1 MHNNLGDKLEG
12 KVGERYKII
21 RNFRYG
27 KDLNVY
33 KAYEVNNDKS
43 RVPYVIKSYK
53 TREAFEIESQA
64 LEILKDAPNIMQMID
79 VYSQQTIIV
88 CECALYDLETFLSH
102 QDYSQRHK
110 EEGDIIK
117 SIVSGLMEL
126 QKHNIVH
133 TELAPKNIM
142 YFQEKDGYTERWKL
156 IDFDSAC
163 ISDKDDVK
171 IVTNY
176 SAPEVIRARENGTEI
191 KANFAMDMFSF
202 GLVLYFLETGQ
213 HYWDGE
219 SEVAKEEM
227 ISTRHLLIDVHDP
240 SACFIIKELL
250 SKTIINRMTLQIFMQ
265 SSYYTGESEKKMYRT
280 SLTILGDPILEEP
293 TNIANNEYDS
303 DYIRGMN
310 DVEFR
315 LYQQETFKIFL
326 EKYHNEMKKSLE
338 IMSSKIDNCTKA
350 VEGLTTKIPQWLVK
364 VKHEKVPR
372 VFVMVPDKK
381 DWKKPAA
388 WMLSKPFRLLFV
400 CEHKGQWHIP
410 EQTGYKV
417 LQVPQFIKKYG
428 PWISLCLTA
437 LSGVMGVMAPSIF
450 NVFPNSIANILSAVF
465 NTADKPGF
473 MQHIQEIIDTIDIGG
488 KTINDECPNF
498 NPLSKDRNIPYQMI
512 NETGL
517 RELKRFLDT
526 NESTNQFGGLVQC
539 VEEDTGEILW
549 LCENHRDGYCARQS
563 SREYSP
569 RKTSNQ
575 YPKNI
580 IVPPKIST
588 HTHPAESTYV
598 PPKTPI
604 HTRAAETTYAPLKF
618 PSSVEVSSNISL
630 PTPPV
635 EVSSNIPLPTS
646 PGFPISPVETIFV
659 PPVSNDDDKKSY
671 NDDSDL
677 TKKFDYVY
685 KILCEVIENAVASK
699 RKHFRND
706 DIREIA
712 QKMNEHLVS
721 FKTLILNNDQKDKLT
736 RILENQEYL
745 YIHFLR
751 LIVRYCIVKDDYS
764 VVSFTKQM
772 SFLCSDLIDI
782 NRIIGAGKLFN
793 EHLSKL
799 IIVKK
804 DFQTKLERFVND
816 PDLKVN
822 VNDDDLSII
831 HDKDLSKWYHIANQV
846 CRVSEEVIEGD
857 FYKTTK
863 RSLNNKIV
871 AGKSLKHLNN
881 NDTFLCIEK
890 EIYLYHKHQLN
901 NNDYIIKFHG
911 YTVSN
916 CKLMLF
922 YDYAKYDDLFTY
934 FQSNHKTLNLLKDWK
949 EKIKLAWD
957 ISQGVKYLHNKKILH
972 LDLRSANILLEQDE
986 VRKTLKPKI
995 SNFLWSINL
1004 CDNKT
1009 FVYPKITISPKDK
1022 VWKRWYDPDRL
1033 LNRESLIASSD
1044 IYSLGLLFWEIAW
1057 CEAGNLP
1064 FKNVS
1069 IKNLHNHLQK
1079 GNQETMPKLPIEYQ
1093 RWKGI
1098 VNQMC
1103 QFKSEERYNIGD
1115 VEIIMGNLYKGRSE
1129 SMSSFSTDATYY

>member
-12 KVGERYKII
+12 KVG
-21 RNFRYG
+21 
-27 KDLNVY
+27 
-33 KAYEVNNDKS
+33 AYEVNNDKS

-142 YFQEKDGYTERWKL
+142 YFQEKDG
-156 IDFDSAC
+156 
-163 ISDKDDVK
+163 
-171 IVTNY
+171 
-176 SAPEVIRARENGTEI
+176 
-191 KANFAMDMFSF
+191 
-202 GLVLYFLETGQ
+202 Q

-303 DYIRGMN
+303 DYVRGMN

-381 DWKKPAA
+381 DWKKPTA

-437 LSGVMGVMAPSIF
+437 LSGVM
-450 NVFPNSIANILSAVF
+450 
-465 NTADKPGF
+465 
-473 MQHIQEIIDTIDIGG
+473 
-488 KTINDECPNF
+488 
-498 NPLSKDRNIPYQMI
+498 
-512 NETGL
+512 GL

-604 HTRAAETTYAPLKF
+604 HTRAAETTYVPLKF
-618 PSSVEVSSNISL
+618 PSPVEVSSNISL

-646 PGFPISPVETIFV
+646 PG
-659 PPVSNDDDKKSY
+659 
-671 NDDSDL
+671 
-677 TKKFDYVY
+677 
-685 KILCEVIENAVASK
+685 
-699 RKHFRND
+699 
-706 DIREIA
+706 
-712 QKMNEHLVS
+712 
-721 FKTLILNNDQKDKLT
+721 
-736 RILENQEYL
+736 
-745 YIHFLR
+745 

-799 IIVKK
+799 
-804 DFQTKLERFVND
+804 
-816 PDLKVN
+816 
-822 VNDDDLSII
+822 
-831 HDKDLSKWYHIANQV
+831 
-846 CRVSEEVIEGD
+846 
-857 FYKTTK
+857 
-863 RSLNNKIV
+863 
-871 AGKSLKHLNN
+871 
-881 NDTFLCIEK
+881 
-890 EIYLYHKHQLN
+890 
-901 NNDYIIKFHG
+901 
-911 YTVSN
+911 
-916 CKLMLF
+916 
-922 YDYAKYDDLFTY
+922 
-934 FQSNHKTLNLLKDWK
+934 TLNLLKDWK

-986 VRKTLKPKI
+986 MV
-995 SNFLWSINL
+995 
-1004 CDNKT
+1004 
-1009 FVYPKITISPKDK
+1009 
-1022 VWKRWYDPDRL
+1022 
-1033 LNRESLIASSD
+1033 
-1044 IYSLGLLFWEIAW
+1044 
-1057 CEAGNLP
+1057 
-1064 FKNVS
+1064 
-1069 IKNLHNHLQK
+1069 
-1079 GNQETMPKLPIEYQ
+1079 
-1093 RWKGI
+1093 
-1098 VNQMC
+1098 
-1103 QFKSEERYNIGD
+1103 
-1115 VEIIMGNLYKGRSE
+1115 
-1129 SMSSFSTDATYY
+1129 

>member
-12 KVGERYKII
+12 KVG
-21 RNFRYG
+21 
-27 KDLNVY
+27 
-33 KAYEVNNDKS
+33 AYEVNNDKS

-142 YFQEKDGYTERWKL
+142 YFQEKDGYTERYL
-156 IDFDSAC
+156 
-163 ISDKDDVK
+163 
-171 IVTNY
+171 
-176 SAPEVIRARENGTEI
+176 
-191 KANFAMDMFSF
+191 
-202 GLVLYFLETGQ
+202 GQ

-450 NVFPNSIANILSAVF
+450 NVFPN
-465 NTADKPGF
+465 
-473 MQHIQEIIDTIDIGG
+473 
-488 KTINDECPNF
+488 
-498 NPLSKDRNIPYQMI
+498 R
-512 NETGL
+512 L

-646 PGFPISPVETIFV
+646 PG
-659 PPVSNDDDKKSY
+659 
-671 NDDSDL
+671 
-677 TKKFDYVY
+677 
-685 KILCEVIENAVASK
+685 
-699 RKHFRND
+699 
-706 DIREIA
+706 
-712 QKMNEHLVS
+712 
-721 FKTLILNNDQKDKLT
+721 
-736 RILENQEYL
+736 
-745 YIHFLR
+745 

-822 VNDDDLSII
+822 VNDDDL
-831 HDKDLSKWYHIANQV
+831 N
-846 CRVSEEVIEGD
+846 
-857 FYKTTK
+857 
-863 RSLNNKIV
+863 
-871 AGKSLKHLNN
+871 
-881 NDTFLCIEK
+881 
-890 EIYLYHKHQLN
+890 
-901 NNDYIIKFHG
+901 
-911 YTVSN
+911 
-916 CKLMLF
+916 
-922 YDYAKYDDLFTY
+922 
-934 FQSNHKTLNLLKDWK
+934 WK

-986 VRKTLKPKI
+986 YVIYFFQTLSKSWCDYPEKPAI
-995 SNFLWSINL
+995 
-1004 CDNKT
+1004 
-1009 FVYPKITISPKDK
+1009 
-1022 VWKRWYDPDRL
+1022 R
-1033 LNRESLIASSD
+1033 
-1044 IYSLGLLFWEIAW
+1044 
-1057 CEAGNLP
+1057 
-1064 FKNVS
+1064 
-1069 IKNLHNHLQK
+1069 
-1079 GNQETMPKLPIEYQ
+1079 
-1093 RWKGI
+1093 
-1098 VNQMC
+1098 
-1103 QFKSEERYNIGD
+1103 
-1115 VEIIMGNLYKGRSE
+1115 
-1129 SMSSFSTDATYY
+1129 

>member
-1 MHNNLGDKLEG
+1 MHNNLGDKLE
-12 KVGERYKII
+12 
-21 RNFRYG
+21 
-27 KDLNVY
+27 
-33 KAYEVNNDKS
+33 
-43 RVPYVIKSYK
+43 
-53 TREAFEIESQA
+53 ESQA

-142 YFQEKDGYTERWKL
+142 YL
-156 IDFDSAC
+156 
-163 ISDKDDVK
+163 
-171 IVTNY
+171 
-176 SAPEVIRARENGTEI
+176 
-191 KANFAMDMFSF
+191 
-202 GLVLYFLETGQ
+202 GQ

-646 PGFPISPVETIFV
+646 PG
-659 PPVSNDDDKKSY
+659 
-671 NDDSDL
+671 
-677 TKKFDYVY
+677 
-685 KILCEVIENAVASK
+685 
-699 RKHFRND
+699 
-706 DIREIA
+706 
-712 QKMNEHLVS
+712 
-721 FKTLILNNDQKDKLT
+721 
-736 RILENQEYL
+736 
-745 YIHFLR
+745 

-822 VNDDDLSII
+822 VNDDDL
-831 HDKDLSKWYHIANQV
+831 N
-846 CRVSEEVIEGD
+846 
-857 FYKTTK
+857 
-863 RSLNNKIV
+863 
-871 AGKSLKHLNN
+871 
-881 NDTFLCIEK
+881 
-890 EIYLYHKHQLN
+890 
-901 NNDYIIKFHG
+901 
-911 YTVSN
+911 
-916 CKLMLF
+916 
-922 YDYAKYDDLFTY
+922 
-934 FQSNHKTLNLLKDWK
+934 WK

-986 VRKTLKPKI
+986 YVIYFFQTLSK
-995 SNFLWSINL
+995 SW
-1004 CDNKT
+1004 CD
-1009 FVYPKITISPKDK
+1009 YP
-1022 VWKRWYDPDRL
+1022 
-1033 LNRESLIASSD
+1033 E
-1044 IYSLGLLFWEIAW
+1044 
-1057 CEAGNLP
+1057 
-1064 FKNVS
+1064 
-1069 IKNLHNHLQK
+1069 
-1079 GNQETMPKLPIEYQ
+1079 
-1093 RWKGI
+1093 
-1098 VNQMC
+1098 
-1103 QFKSEERYNIGD
+1103 KSAIR
-1115 VEIIMGNLYKGRSE
+1115 
-1129 SMSSFSTDATYY
+1129 